1 MKYSKQYQAAA
12 VPTSCDFPWREPQ
25 VSTRCPSVYVLMC
38 QKWTVKTVHHV
49 ASHICVQGLI
59 NQGRQKV
66 IEATNALKM
75 VPRESL
81 EDIISKVV
89 RLSHS
94 RQRTNMKSFRKGT
107 LLLLCRERQRVI
119 SVAGFLSSQWQENPG
134 LLESQ
139 VQSVAMAQQATLEME
154 FKRREAVYRDVL
166 NRQQSVRTRN
176 LETRTSLWPN

>member
-12 VPTSCDFPWREPQ
+12 VPTVCVHVRVLCEPQ
-25 VSTRCPSVYVLMC
+25 VLTRHLYYCIKSETAKVVG
-38 QKWTVKTVHHV
+38 HV

-89 RLSHS
+89 RF
-94 RQRTNMKSFRKGT
+94 KP
-107 LLLLCRERQRVI
+107 
-119 SVAGFLSSQWQENPG
+119 FLS
-134 LLESQ
+134 
-139 VQSVAMAQQATLEME
+139 
-154 FKRREAVYRDVL
+154 FC
-166 NRQQSVRTRN
+166 
-176 LETRTSLWPN
+176 

>member
-1 MKYSKQYQAAA
+1 MRHA
-12 VPTSCDFPWREPQ
+12 
-25 VSTRCPSVYVLMC
+25 
-38 QKWTVKTVHHV
+38 
-49 ASHICVQGLI
+49 ASHVCAQGLI

-89 RLSHS
+89 RLRNSS
-94 RQRTNMKSFRKGT
+94 RRPNIWAFFQHCLK
-107 LLLLCRERQRVI
+107 RERVI
-119 SVAGFLSSQWQENPG
+119 KWHVSGFSSSQWQENPG
-134 LLESQ
+134 LMESQ

-166 NRQQSVRTRN
+166 NRQQSVRAGKPEP
-176 LETRTSLWPN
+176 LVLKK